1 MKIDISIIF
10 HPSILPLNTDY
21 IVMAGHSKW
30 ANIKHKKAKEDA
42 KRAKVFTKHIREL
55 TVAAREGGGDP
66 NANPRLSLAIENAKA
81 VNLPKDN
88 IERAIKKGTGELDDG
103 SGNYEEVTYEGYGP
117 GGIAYFLE
125 ATSNNLNRTVG
136 EIRHIFTK
144 HGGNLG
150 TDGSVAYLFE
160 QKGSIK
166 VSTEGLDEEEFML
179 IAIDA
184 GAEDVNIE
192 DEFFEVIT
200 SREQLFEV
208 REKLE
213 ENDID
218 VESAELIRIPMTE
231 VSADPNTARKNLK
244 MMDKFDDSDDVSNI
258 FTNLKLDEET
268 LALLYEDS

>member
-1 MKIDISIIF
+1 MAFTLYLYPDFTQPHSIDLSA
-10 HPSILPLNTDY
+10 
-21 IVMAGHSKW
+21 MAGHSKW

-42 KRAKVFTKHIREL
+42 KRSKAFTKHIREI

-66 NANPRLSLAIENAKA
+66 SANPRLSLAIENAKG

-117 GGIAYFLE
+117 GGIAYFIE

-150 TDGSVAYLFE
+150 TDGSVSYLFE
-160 QKGSIK
+160 QKGSIRIN
-166 VSTEGLDEEEFML
+166 TEGIDNDELML
-179 IAIDA
+179 TAIDA
-184 GAEDVNIE
+184 GAEDVVFEDGFIE
-192 DEFFEVIT
+192 VFT
-200 SREQLFEV
+200 TREDLISV
-208 REKLE
+208 SKNLE
-213 ENDID
+213 ENGIS

-231 VSADPNTARKNLK
+231 VSADAETAKLNLK
-244 MMDKFDDSDDVSNI
+244 MMDKFDENDDVSNV
-258 FTNLKLDEET
+258 FTNLKLDDET
-268 LALLYEDS
+268 LALLEES